1 MSKFAEE
8 LSTLL
13 ADRIREDPFDVV
25 ETMIA
30 LSAHM
35 MASDRSLNI
44 DAAQT
49 ICLSIFQHNWNLR
62 RRAVM
67 PCDKSIH

>member
-13 ADRIREDPFDVV
+13 ADRIKEDPFDVV

-35 MASDRSLNI
+35 MASDHSLKF

-49 ICLSIFQHNWNLR
+49 ICLSIFHHNWNLR

-67 PCDKSIH
+67 PCDKSVH